1 MSGYALH
8 LQSATRTER
17 VDDVVSFV
25 GTDSS
30 GSFGILPGHARFM
43 TVLDYG
49 LSRYRCA
56 SAPWNYVASPGAVLY
71 FVDDAL
77 YLYSRRHI
85 VDTDFE
91 RISALLAGQLAE
103 EEVSLNRVKDNLNRL
118 ERELFRRLRQL
129 GQVEL

>member
-1 MSGYALH
+1 MNGYALH

-30 GSFGILPGHARFM
+30 GSFGIQPGRARFM
-43 TVLDYG
+43 TVLEYG

-56 SAPWNYVASPGAVLY
+56 DGPWSYIASPGAVLY
-71 FVDDAL
+71 FVDEAL

-91 RISALLAGQLAE
+91 RISALLAGQVTQEELA
-103 EEVSLNRVKDNLNRL
+103 LKRVKDNLQRL

-129 GQVEL
+129 GQGEP